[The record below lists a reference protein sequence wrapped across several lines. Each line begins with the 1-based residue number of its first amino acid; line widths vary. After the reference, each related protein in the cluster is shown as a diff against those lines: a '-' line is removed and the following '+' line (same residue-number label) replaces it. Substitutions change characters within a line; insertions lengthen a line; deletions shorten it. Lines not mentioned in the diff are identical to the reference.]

1 MCIKQSEGGV
11 ADEKF
16 TENLFKKLFEW
27 EYALSKSPASY
38 AIKNTLS
45 TSKLF
50 KKLFQFLFLFIS
62 KFAFWLYPVWNTIRV
77 YVYCVGK
84 YAYSFKKIF
93 CKLESFPS
101 ILSVFL
107 SDLNGNIS
115 CIPKKKNRTVLN
127 RFILD
132 VYPILDCF
140 FFTVTTQSNTFL
152 WYLKVVH
159 TFVSYFCIN
168 FMPTTRKSNSG
179 SNYF

>member
-1 MCIKQSEGGV
+1 MGIQ
-11 ADEKF
+11 
-16 TENLFKKLFEW
+16 TFK
-27 EYALSKSPASY
+27 
-38 AIKNTLS
+38 IQNTLS

-62 KFAFWLYPVWNTIRV
+62 KFAFWLYPVWNIIRV

-115 CIPKKKNRTVLN
+115 CISKKKNRTVLN

-140 FFTVTTQSNTFL
+140 FFYCDNSIKHVSVVSKSRAHICQLFL
-152 WYLKVVH
+152 HQFHAHLK
-159 TFVSYFCIN
+159 
-168 FMPTTRKSNSG
+168 KK
-179 SNYF
+179 